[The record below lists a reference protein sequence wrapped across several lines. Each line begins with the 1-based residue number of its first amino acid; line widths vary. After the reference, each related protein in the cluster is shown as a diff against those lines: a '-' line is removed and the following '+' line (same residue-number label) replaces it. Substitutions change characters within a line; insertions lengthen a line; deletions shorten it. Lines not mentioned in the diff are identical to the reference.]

1 MKNMKEKL
9 SAKLK
14 KKNGFTLI
22 EMLVVVAIIVI
33 LVLVSIPMV
42 TSSLDKARKATD
54 EANLRAAKAVATIE
68 ALSSDNPQSISGQ
81 WYDITTGELTTSQ
94 PAGYGEVSTNKGNA
108 IQVTVTKDATTEK
121 TTIKCEWKAGK
132 SQ

>member
-42 TSSLDKARKATD
+42 TNSLESAREATD
-54 EANLRAAKAVATIE
+54 KANLRAAKAEAAIE
-68 ALSSDNPQSISGQ
+68 YLTEKIDASKTYY
-81 WYDITTGELTTSQ
+81 YDADKGSLETNSEGIK
-94 PAGYGEVSTNKGNA
+94 GYGQSKANKDKV
-108 IQVTVTKDATTEK
+108 ITVTIAENGEITCSFPTP
-121 TTIKCEWKAGK
+121 TPTPAP
-132 SQ
+132 